1 MPTTPA
7 THATHDELLLARLYG
22 GDVDERE
29 RGQALNQIASCRDC
43 ADLFAD
49 FGAIATATA
58 ALPVPPRP
66 RDFKLTEADAAR
78 VGRRSA
84 VWSIFD
90 RLGRTRAFGGAMMT
104 AGLVGVV
111 FVGALSVFAPGGSA
125 STADKPLTVV
135 AAPVAGA
142 SSPGHEQSGQKNG
155 GDTAIATTA
164 PNQVPVASA
173 APATAG
179 ATSAS
184 AATAA
189 AAATAAS
196 AATAAAT
203 DQGPLPAAT
212 TGDRGSAAVPTA
224 QPAGSGQAAF
234 GPAADGQGAYGVP
247 TAAPPVGS
255 LGATLTDNG
264 PDARQVAFAAF
275 AGIGILGLLLLTM
288 PRLASRRRGR

>member
-1 MPTTPA
+1 MPRTPA

-22 GDVDERE
+22 GDVDESE
-29 RGQALNQIASCRDC
+29 RGRALNQIASCGEC
-43 ADLFAD
+43 SDLFAD

-58 ALPVPPRP
+58 ALPIPPRP

-78 VGRRSA
+78 DGRRSS

-125 STADKPLTVV
+125 STAGAPLTNV

-142 SSPGHEQSGQKNG
+142 SSPGHELNGQKNG
-155 GDTAIATTA
+155 GDTSVATTA
-164 PNQVPVASA
+164 PYQVPVASA
-173 APATAG
+173 AGAPASG
-179 ATSAS
+179 PTS
-184 AATAA
+184 
-189 AAATAAS
+189 AS

-203 DQGPLPAAT
+203 DQAPLPAAT

-224 QPAGSGQAAF
+224 QPAGSGETAL

-247 TAAPPVGS
+247 TTAPPVGS
-255 LGATLTDNG
+255 LGGTSTGNG

>member
-1 MPTTPA
+1 MPRTPA

-29 RGQALNQIASCRDC
+29 RGRALDQIASCRDC

-78 VGRRSA
+78 VGRRTA

-111 FVGALSVFAPGGSA
+111 FVGALSVFAPGGGA
-125 STADKPLTVV
+125 GTAGAPLTV

-142 SSPGHEQSGQKNG
+142 SSPGHELSGQKDG

-164 PNQVPVASA
+164 PNQVPAASA
-173 APATAG
+173 APA
-179 ATSAS
+179 
-184 AATAA
+184 ATAA
-189 AAATAAS
+189 G
-196 AATAAAT
+196 TAAAT
-203 DQGPLPAAT
+203 EQAPLPAAT

-224 QPAGSGQAAF
+224 QPASSGEAAF

-255 LGATLTDNG
+255 LGATLTGNG

>member
-1 MPTTPA
+1 MPRTTA

-29 RGQALNQIASCRDC
+29 RGRALDQIASCRDC

-78 VGRRSA
+78 VGRRNA

-90 RLGRTRAFGGAMMT
+90 RLGRTKALGGAMMT

-111 FVGALSVFAPGGSA
+111 FVGALSVFVPGDAA
-125 STADKPLTVV
+125 STAGPPLTVV
-135 AAPVAGA
+135 SAPVAGA
-142 SSPGHEQSGQKNG
+142 SSPGHELNGQKNG
-155 GDTAIATTA
+155 GDTAVATTG
-164 PNQVPVASA
+164 STS
-173 APATAG
+173 APA
-179 ATSAS
+179 AS
-184 AATAA
+184 A
-189 AAATAAS
+189 AAATAA
-196 AATAAAT
+196 ATTAPIGQA
-203 DQGPLPAAT
+203 PVPAAT
-212 TGDRGSAAVPTA
+212 IGDRGTAVVPTS
-224 QPAGSGQAAF
+224 QPASPGAAAF

-247 TAAPPVGS
+247 TAAPPAGSVGD
-255 LGATLTDNG
+255 TLSGNG

>member
-29 RGQALNQIASCRDC
+29 SGQALDQIASCREC
-43 ADLFAD
+43 SDLFAD

-58 ALPVPPRP
+58 ALPIPPRP

-125 STADKPLTVV
+125 GTAGTPLTV

-142 SSPGHEQSGQKNG
+142 SSPGHELSGQKNG

-164 PNQVPVASA
+164 PNQVPAASA

-189 AAATAAS
+189 SAPTAAS

-212 TGDRGSAAVPTA
+212 SGDRGPAPVPTA
-224 QPAGSGQAAF
+224 QPASSGEAAF
-234 GPAADGQGAYGVP
+234 GPDADGQGAYGVP

-255 LGATLTDNG
+255 VGDTLTGNG